1 MSRVGGLRAA
11 LFFPNPPLAY
21 VRFRQ
26 ANQDRRLSGRGLF
39 CDLRDRQL
47 SGRSA
52 RYRIAEC
59 RGAASESD
67 TAPHDRLFLEAVI
80 AALDALMILIAR
92 DQKDRMCVAIG
103 EHSPSSDFA
112 AIIYEIA
119 CDHG

>member
-1 MSRVGGLRAA
+1 MGPLGIGWARMSRHRNHPLPASFRIGPSATSATGSYRVGPPGIAMAGYRAA
-11 LFFPNPPLAY
+11 AP
-21 VRFRQ
+21 
-26 ANQDRRLSGRGLF
+26 
-39 CDLRDRQL
+39 
-47 SGRSA
+47 
-52 RYRIAEC
+52 
-59 RGAASESD
+59 ESD
-67 TAPHDRLFLEAVI
+67 EAPHDRLFLEAVI